1 MTTWFDKPG
10 VYSLFDGQ
18 YGSSGKGLLA
28 AWLASTYRNEIKAV
42 TTNAGPNSGHTFVW
56 DNDKITL
63 HQLPVSGVVLHN
75 LGRQV
80 PIYLNAGAVIDI
92 DSLKSERSEH
102 QIPFEFLRVHCN
114 AAIIKHRHKDKNTG
128 IASTGQGVG
137 PAMMD
142 KLSRQEEAVFYGQP
156 STNFKIMA
164 GPIPLNDPILMEV
177 PQGFSLGL
185 NQRFYPHV
193 TTRECTPAQGLL
205 DAGIPFQEHR
215 KSIAAVRTYPIRTG
229 NLGEHSSGPCYD
241 DQIEIS
247 WDDLKRLPE
256 ISSTS
261 KRQRRVFTWSWN
273 QFGDM
278 LRATRP
284 DALFINFLNY
294 LDGREAQ
301 QRFINQ
307 VVMEYKI
314 VMGREPDFVLGG
326 YSPRI
331 ADIRVERLDDQC

>member
-28 AWLASTYRNEIKAV
+28 AWLASTYRNEIKIV
-42 TTNAGPNSGHTFVW
+42 TTNAGPNSGHTFIW
-56 DNDKITL
+56 DNNKITL

-80 PIYLNAGAVIDI
+80 PIYLNAGAVIDMDKLTNECLDNKVPF
-92 DSLKSERSEH
+92 DS
-102 QIPFEFLRVHCN
+102 VGVNCN
-114 AAIIKHRHKDKNTG
+114 AAVIKEEHYGKNQSV
-128 IASTGQGVG
+128 ASTGQGVG
-137 PAMMD
+137 PAMID
-142 KLSRQEEAVFYGQP
+142 KLSRTMGAVYGGQ
-156 STNFKIMA
+156 S
-164 GPIPLNDPILMEV
+164 PISFRTHRKPVPYDVPVLMEI

-185 NQRFYPHV
+185 NQNFYPFV

-205 DAGIPFQEHR
+205 DAGIPFQGHR

-229 NLGEHSSGPCYD
+229 NLEEHSSGNHYR
-241 DQIEIS
+241 DQIEIN
-247 WDDLKRLPE
+247 WGDIQRKPE

-261 KRQRRVFTWSWN
+261 ERERRIFTWSWN

-278 LRATRP
+278 LRATIP

-314 VMGREPDFVLGG
+314 VTGREPDFVLGG
-326 YSPRI
+326 YGPKM
-331 ADIRVERLDDQC
+331 ADIRVERRHDKD